1 MIERPLVPVEVAVN
15 EIAPSTAN
23 RVPGVLVA
31 MPTFPA
37 PSIMNAVVVL
47 NVVDVETA
55 KTGMVVEADTPA
67 TESRANGVE
76 VPIPKVPFTVEV
88 ADDSTTIGTVVVGRS
103 AKMP

>member
-1 MIERPLVPVEVAVN
+1 MRMPLKVDVALE
-15 EIAPSTAN
+15 EIAPLTAKY
-23 RVPGVLVA
+23 VPGVLVA
-31 MPTFPA
+31 MPTLPKE
-37 PSIMNAVVVL
+37 SIMNAVVVL
-47 NVVDVETA
+47 NVVEVETA